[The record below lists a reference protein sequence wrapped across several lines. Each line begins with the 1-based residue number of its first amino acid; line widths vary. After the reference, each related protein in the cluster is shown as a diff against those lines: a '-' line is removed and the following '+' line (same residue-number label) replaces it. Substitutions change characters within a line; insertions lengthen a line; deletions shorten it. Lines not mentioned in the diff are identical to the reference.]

1 MEQLACYLNS
11 EQEKEVGPTDETRL
25 DAMLEP
31 RLSKTQ
37 KKGHL
42 ES

>member
-25 DAMLEP
+25 EAMMDPKLN
-31 RLSKTQ
+31 KTQ
-37 KKGHL
+37 KKGDL